1 MANNENLKKGN
12 PDTEFKSGREQVETA
27 KKGGLQLGINNKA
40 RKLYIDQLEIVI
52 KLGKEKTLKAAKK
65 AGDQDII
72 KMIEEGGLIAFEHLA
87 IVMDR
92 KIKPETRLKALD
104 MIIDRQE
111 GKAVAKTENKE
122 VREFGDE
129 VEYID

>member
-1 MANNENLKKGN
+1 MANNENLLKGKDTQFSTGKLQASIAAQGGKKKAEN
-12 PDTEFKSGREQVETA
+12 A
-27 KKGGLQLGINNKA
+27 KA